1 MFIKNVVD
9 QSLLFLKCLYKF
21 SGRLIVQ
28 TIEKLSIDQ
37 RSWIHVT
44 SFPVERRGFLSSLV
58 GKCYVMSCYIIVCYD
73 ILCYDMLC
81 YIMLHCVMSCCVMLC
96 YVMLYYAIL
105 FHVMVCYVM
114 LYYVMLRY
122 FISSIFYVILCHLK
136 I

>member
-1 MFIKNVVD
+1 M
-9 QSLLFLKCLYKF
+9 
-21 SGRLIVQ
+21 IVQ

-73 ILCYDMLC
+73 ILYYDMLC

-96 YVMLYYAIL
+96 YVMLCYIMLYYFML
-105 FHVMVCYVM
+105 WYVM
-114 LYYVMLRY
+114 LC
-122 FISSIFYVILCHLK
+122 YVILCYDILYHRYFMSYCVILRYDMSK
-136 I
+136 NIIYYQVFSCHVMF